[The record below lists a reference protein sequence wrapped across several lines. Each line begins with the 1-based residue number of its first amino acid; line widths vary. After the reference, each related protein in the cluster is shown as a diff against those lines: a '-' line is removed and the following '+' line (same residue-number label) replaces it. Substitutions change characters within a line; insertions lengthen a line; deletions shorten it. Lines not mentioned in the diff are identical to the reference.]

1 MSEDRTEPLDP
12 HGQLSQLVAA
22 VRGLQAEIKELK
34 EKVETRLY
42 DTRPIWEQ
50 ALAELSELRG
60 GQGQIRAQVD
70 GLPTQIDG
78 LRTQVEELRTQVE
91 ELRTQVGELRDDFNH
106 FRAETSRNLRQINRQ
121 LEVLGYEFAVK
132 LRAENRELEDRVIAL
147 EQKLESPSA

>member
-1 MSEDRTEPLDP
+1 MSEDRTEPLNP
-12 HGQLSQLVAA
+12 NGQLSQLVAA
-22 VRGLQAEIKELK
+22 VRGLQAEITELK

-42 DTRPIWEQ
+42 DTRPIWER
-50 ALAELSELRG
+50 ALAELSELRE

-70 GLPTQIDG
+70 E
-78 LRTQVEELRTQVE
+78 LRVRVDELRTQVD
-91 ELRTQVGELRDDFNH
+91 ELRAQLGELRDDFNH
-106 FRAETSRNLRQINRQ
+106 FRAETNRNLRQINRQ